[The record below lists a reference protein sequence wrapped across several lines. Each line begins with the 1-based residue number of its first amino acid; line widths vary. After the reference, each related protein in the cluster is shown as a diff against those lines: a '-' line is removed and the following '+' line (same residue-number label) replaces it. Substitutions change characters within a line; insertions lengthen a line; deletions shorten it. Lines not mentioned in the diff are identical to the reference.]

1 MAKLWQADS
10 LEDELREEERLAN
23 AMRRRR
29 RRRWLIPLLLILLA
43 VCVLFFVLYLVSD
56 PPAPEVIPETTKPDE
71 NTVTI
76 LALLRLGPADALLI
90 GTIRVVL
97 TSILFG
103 NFVMMVYSL
112 AGSCFSILV
121 MSLCCRSKR
130 FGIIGIS
137 IAGAVSHNLGQCLAA
152 ALLMQNQ
159 NIMWYLPLLILYGV
173 IAGLVT
179 GIISSEILKRI

>member
-1 MAKLWQADS
+1 MENKTKPLSGSRRLAMRGVMIPLAMILSWVESLIPFSFAVPGAKLG
-10 LEDELREEERLAN
+10 LA
-23 AMRRRR
+23 
-29 RRRWLIPLLLILLA
+29 
-43 VCVLFFVLYLVSD
+43 
-56 PPAPEVIPETTKPDE
+56 
-71 NTVTI
+71 NTVTV

-112 AGSCFSILV
+112 AGACFSILI
-121 MSLCCRSKR
+121 MSLCARSKK

-152 ALLMQNQ
+152 AVLMQNR

>member
-1 MAKLWQADS
+1 MENKPKQLTRSRRLAIRGVMIPLAMILSYVESLIPFSFVVPGAKLG
-10 LEDELREEERLAN
+10 LA
-23 AMRRRR
+23 
-29 RRRWLIPLLLILLA
+29 
-43 VCVLFFVLYLVSD
+43 
-56 PPAPEVIPETTKPDE
+56 
-71 NTVTI
+71 NTVTV
-76 LALLRLGPADALLI
+76 LALLRLGPVDALLI
-90 GTIRVVL
+90 GTIRVLL

-112 AGSCFSILV
+112 AGACFSILV

-173 IAGLVT
+173 TAGLVT

>member
-1 MAKLWQADS
+1 MRGVMIPLAMILSYVESLIPFSFTVPGAKLG
-10 LEDELREEERLAN
+10 LA
-23 AMRRRR
+23 
-29 RRRWLIPLLLILLA
+29 
-43 VCVLFFVLYLVSD
+43 
-56 PPAPEVIPETTKPDE
+56 
-71 NTVTI
+71 NTVTV

-130 FGIIGIS
+130 FGIIGIC